1 MYQSISEHLGLG
13 FILAAAV
20 ATALLPVGSADDGW
34 DFEPVLVDRGVIL
47 GATR

>member
-1 MYQSISEHLGLG
+1 MYQSISEHLGIG
-13 FILAAAV
+13 FILAAVV
-20 ATALLPVGSADDGW
+20 ATAFLPIGRADDW